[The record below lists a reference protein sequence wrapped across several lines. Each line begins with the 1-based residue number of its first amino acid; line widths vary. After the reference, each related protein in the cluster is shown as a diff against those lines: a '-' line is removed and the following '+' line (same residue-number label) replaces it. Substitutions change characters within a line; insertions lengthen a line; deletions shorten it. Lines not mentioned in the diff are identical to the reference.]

1 MTTKTEI
8 AKKIFE
14 ANQGIA
20 RKDMIE
26 KFMTEAGLTQAG
38 ASTYYANF
46 KKMALTTSAL
56 QRIGLADAQE
66 TQETSEEVAETEEV
80 AQTEEV
86 AEVAETEEVADE
98 FEQAAPTKNEAI
110 VDQVFAKA
118 DSKPARG
125 PGGRFIKKT
134 A

>member
-56 QRIGLADAQE
+56 QRIGLVDAPQ

-80 AQTEEV
+80 VQTE
-86 AEVAETEEVADE
+86 EVAETEEVADE